1 MSAETVEREYN
12 NRALVPGHPAY
23 FARWEKDSAFVR
35 GTLPCTLDATLKTV
49 EKTAGH
55 VDSQVIPEL
64 KATLENARKTFE
76 SAQRTL
82 SQDSPVQND
91 LRDALQEVSRAS
103 EALRALVDSIERQPD
118 SLLRGKR
125 LP

>member
-1 MSAETVEREYN
+1 MISPKSNKTIVI
-12 NRALVPGHPAY
+12 
-23 FARWEKDSAFVR
+23 
-35 GTLPCTLDATLKTV
+35 KTV

-76 SAQRTL
+76 SAQKTL
-82 SQDSPVQND
+82 AQDSPVQSD
-91 LRDALQEVSRAS
+91 LREALQEVSRAS

-125 LP
+125 STR